1 MSELLIKKTDE
12 EESLESE
19 QQPAPAEHPIQLL
32 MREHQLLLELAA
44 QLEGVAGEISNAPK
58 GAAIPSAIG
67 RLKAIAQQFQASGN
81 HYLREENVL
90 FPYVEKHGMVGPP
103 TMMWRE
109 HDEIRTLKKRLY
121 EATDGAESMPV
132 EQLGGRLRGVAEEL
146 AALLESHFYKENNIL
161 FPAALQLLTEEEWAS
176 TLQQFGEIGYW
187 KALPSAPGQ
196 AAEEAEETAAPPV
209 PVEGEIP
216 FAIGALPLGALEPML
231 NVLPVDLTF
240 VDAQD
245 TVRYFSQTKE
255 RIFPRTAAI
264 IGRKVQQCHPEKSVH
279 VVNQILEDFR
289 NNRRDSAEFWIQS
302 NGHFILISYYAVRR
316 EGRYLGC
323 VEVTQDATA
332 IRALEGERRLLQ

>member
-1 MSELLIKKTDE
+1 MSELLSETTEKG
-12 EESLESE
+12 ESSE
-19 QQPAPAEHPIQLL
+19 REQAAHPIQIL

-44 QLEGVAGEISNAPK
+44 QLEAAAADVSGAPDR
-58 GAAIPSAIG
+58 AAAQSALG
-67 RLKAIAQQFQASGN
+67 RLETIAQQFAASGN

-90 FPYVEKHGMVGPP
+90 FPYLEKHGVAGP
-103 TMMWRE
+103 TVVMWRE
-109 HDEIRTLKKRLY
+109 HDKIRQLKKELY
-121 EATDGAESMPV
+121 EAANGADSMPI
-132 EQLGGRLRGVAEEL
+132 EELGSRLRAVAEEL
-146 AALLESHFYKENNIL
+146 PALLENHFYKENNVL
-161 FPAALQLLTEEEWAS
+161 FPAAEELLTEEEWTS

-187 KALPSAPGQ
+187 KVLPPGHG
-196 AAEEAEETAAPPV
+196 AATEDVEVTASTAGV
-209 PVEGEIP
+209 VDGEIP
-216 FAIGALPLGALEPML
+216 FAIGSIPLLALEPML
-231 NVLPVDLTF
+231 NTLPVDLTY
-240 VDAQD
+240 VDAED

-289 NNRRDSAEFWIQS
+289 HDRRDSAEFWIQS

-323 VEVTQDATA
+323 VEVTQDATN